1 MQPETALHAGSGP
14 AWSTCPAPAHPGHCR
29 PNSYPH
35 GPSMQWTTQA
45 LGGLSCEGPGPHRSH
60 ACLRFT
66 DRRKSAKAAL
76 DSGWKEMGTLPRGS
90 NCLPWLFQAFSAP
103 LGTHAPQAA
112 WSPSSAPQ
120 GPNKALAFPSPWWWE
135 ASSALSISACQVG
148 CHSVSLLRWGS
159 LSVP

>member
-120 GPNKALAFPSPWWWE
+120 GNIRTSLDRVSARPALLESE
-135 ASSALSISACQVG
+135 ALGWAG
-148 CHSVSLLRWGS
+148 LLLYLGDS
-159 LSVP
+159 